1 MTNSKKRVVVLCGAG
16 AIKAWGGIQ
25 TSELTQKI
33 LESSSRFL
41 CKDNTTPILQHLYN
55 KLKDSLDENEINFET
70 LINCVDELIVHYSYS
85 NNKEKKQSIHKSI
98 FQVIKE
104 DFINNFDIESSNG
117 HTYKLIFPKGKK
129 TDYEKPSYN
138 NESPEQFYY
147 IQLLN
152 NILTSINSAVS
163 KYSYHSPNNSKIK
176 VGNKTVNENFQKW
189 VKHICDCNILRLYTL
204 NYDRVFKI
212 LANEIDID
220 LFEGF
225 TYEDEIPV
233 SGILPDIKK
242 IITDFESNVHY
253 NLHGSIFWNVNNPE
267 LPYRNFSPFI
277 RLHPYPKFNV
287 NNPISACIQS
297 EKGNSMVISN
307 IVTGFQKLQK
317 TAVAP
322 FKQMQYSFD
331 KDCFITDEIVIVG
344 YSFGDNHINSS
355 LKLALQYNQNIRI
368 TLIDPCYSSKDG
380 YDKLIKNII
389 NIIPEIAINK
399 ELSLKYS
406 NNNKTCECFD
416 SKLIVHSMG
425 FGEYLEIYSNL

>member
-16 AIKAWGGIQ
+16 AINPWGGIQ
-25 TSELTQKI
+25 TSELTKKV

-41 CKDNTTPILQHLYN
+41 CMDNTTPILQYIYN
-55 KLKDSLDENEINFET
+55 ILKNNGLHENEINFET

-85 NNKEKKQSIHKSI
+85 NKKEKKQSIHKSI
-98 FQVIKE
+98 FQVINE
-104 DFINNFDIESSNG
+104 DFINNFDVESSNG
-117 HTYKLIFPKGKK
+117 DTFKLIYPKGEK

-163 KYSYHSPNNSKIK
+163 NYSYHSPNNSNIIK
-176 VGNKTVNENFQKW
+176 EKNKTVNENFQKW
-189 VKHICDCNILRLYTL
+189 VTQICDCNILRIYTL

-212 LANEIDID
+212 LTKEINID

-225 TYEDEIPV
+225 TYDDEIPV

-267 LPYRNFSPFI
+267 LPYRNFLPFI
-277 RLHPYPKFNV
+277 TLHPYPKLNV
-287 NNPISACIQS
+287 NNPITACIQS

-307 IVTGFQKLQK
+307 IVTGFQKIQK

-331 KDCFITDEIVIVG
+331 KDCFIADEIVIVG
-344 YSFGDNHINSS
+344 YSFGDNHINYS

-368 TLIDPCYSSKDG
+368 TLIDPCYSNKDG
-380 YDKLIKNII
+380 YDI
-389 NIIPEIAINK
+389 
-399 ELSLKYS
+399 
-406 NNNKTCECFD
+406 
-416 SKLIVHSMG
+416 
-425 FGEYLEIYSNL
+425 